1 MSTPLPEETLGLPSI
16 ETIRHWLQVS
26 ATMVDD
32 EELARVSWAEVR
44 GQINACR
51 VPMISPADDPVD
63 VPEPD
68 YDAWPSDLV
77 QALLRR
83 VGRQLAARGI
93 PLGLVGEGEYGP
105 ARLPSFD
112 AEIERLEGPLRRFAF
127 G

>member
-1 MSTPLPEETLGLPSI
+1 MSTPLSEEVLGLPSV
-16 ETIRHWLQVS
+16 EAIRGWLQVS
-26 ATMVDD
+26 ATTVDD
-32 EELARVSWAEVR
+32 EELTRVTWAEVR
-44 GQINACR
+44 GQVKACL
-51 VPMISPADDPVD
+51 VPVTSPVD
-63 VPEPD
+63 TATLPAPD

-93 PLGLVGEGEYGP
+93 PTGLVGDGEYGP